1 MLSPPENIIFF
12 TSKLSIKIE
21 IIHYHTIKERKQ
33 CDRAFIVADSRFK
46 LFKIFLHY
54 SHDEETC
61 STAVAKW
68 TVKIEKIQ
76 QEKGV

>member
-1 MLSPPENIIFF
+1 MLRPPENIIFF

-21 IIHYHTIKERKQ
+21 NIHYRTIKEKKNCVRLHS
-33 CDRAFIVADSRFK
+33 CWFK

-61 STAVAKW
+61 STAAVKW

-76 QEKGV
+76 